1 MHSLLA
7 FLLAL
12 GILVAVHEYGHY
24 KVAVLCGVRVLR
36 FSLGFGPVLYRRPF
50 GPAFALAP
58 VLEQT
63 ALGFEDA
70 PPSPQ
75 VQRSE
80 FVLSL
85 IPLGG
90 YVTFWDES
98 QVKAQGILQ
107 PLSEAARACLFES
120 QSLLKRSAIVL
131 AGPLANLLLC
141 VLLTWMMYLW
151 GVEQDAP
158 VLASP
163 VAGSVAERWGFSAGS
178 RVLSFGLKGQEP
190 TKAQSLQDF
199 ERFVQMALE
208 SHHDA
213 QVWVQTSTVSNGS
226 SVTRRL
232 ELPLST
238 QAQTLAWDAL
248 GLQGPYRAPIIE
260 SVGEGSAGALA
271 GLKRRDRVVSV
282 DGLPVAD
289 AADLRGRIAHSLHED
304 QVQAMQWRIER
315 EAAPQSPWESNS
327 TRQLQREGLGEGLG
341 EGPGERLGERLGE
354 RPVAGARQRD
364 RELKEEP
371 NVDPRME
378 LLDVVVLAAKHED
391 RPGVVTARVGIYL
404 GGPPERLTVRYD
416 PWIALQRAFSTTG
429 AWIWQTLQA
438 LGQLFGSS
446 KGWSDLGGPL
456 TLAKYAGESAG
467 LGVAAFLAYLGL
479 VSVNL
484 GVFNLLPIPVLDGGH
499 LLSYAWQALTG
510 RAINA
515 SLWGSIQRVGLVLLL
530 LLTLLALRNDIARWL
545 AG

>member
-50 GPAFALAP
+50 GPAFAPAP
-58 VLEQT
+58 VLAPT
-63 ALGFEDA
+63 AGGAEDVRPFA
-70 PPSPQ
+70 Q

-90 YVTFWDES
+90 YVTFWDEA
-98 QVKAQGILQ
+98 QVKEQGILQ

-163 VAGSVAERWGFSAGS
+163 VAGSVAERWGFAAGS
-178 RVLSFGLKGQEP
+178 RVLSYGLKGQEP
-190 TKAQSLQDF
+190 TQAQSLQDF
-199 ERFVQMALE
+199 ERFVQMAMD
-208 SHHDA
+208 SQQDA
-213 QVWVQTSTVSNGS
+213 QVWVQTSTASTGS

-238 QAQTLAWDAL
+238 QEQTLTWDAL
-248 GLQGPYRAPIIE
+248 GLQGPYRAPIIG
-260 SVGEGSAGALA
+260 SVGEGHAGALA
-271 GLKRRDRVVSV
+271 GLKRHDRVLSV
-282 DGLPVAD
+282 EGLPVAD
-289 AADLRGRIAHSLHED
+289 AADLRDRIARSLHD
-304 QVQAMQWRIER
+304 GQVQAMHWRIER
-315 EAAPQSPWESNS
+315 EAAPQSPWESNT
-327 TRQLQREGLGEGLG
+327 TRQLQRDGSVAGQEEGRTEGRT
-341 EGPGERLGERLGE
+341 EGPGDAA
-354 RPVAGARQRD
+354 RPRD
-364 RELKEEP
+364 GQPKADA
-371 NVDPRME
+371 NVDSRME
-378 LLDVVVLAAKHED
+378 LLDLVVLAAKHEE

-404 GGPPERLTVRYD
+404 GGPAERLTVRYD

-510 RAINA
+510 RAIKA
-515 SLWGSIQRVGLVLLL
+515 SVWSSIQRVGLVLLL